1 MRPVSPPGFRVLLA
15 YRCQYRGRNDFYT
28 RQMPTGLGTI
38 NALLRSHGFDSRL
51 ANFSRFRWSE
61 VEQTLR
67 RLRPRVLG
75 ISLFTFNRGAAVKI
89 SRVARAVDSGIFVV
103 AGGPHATHLA
113 EHVLSRSACIDAVAV
128 GEGEATMLD
137 LSRTLAAGGDPGSV
151 AGLVLRTPRG
161 PRRTRERPPIQNL
174 DLLPHPAAHFESI
187 GVDRYAQLEFLIT
200 SRGCPARCTFCSTPE
215 FWGTRVRYRSAEH
228 VLDELRLLQERFGH
242 VTVSFRDDT
251 FTVDKKRTLSLC
263 RRIIAS
269 GLHLLWDCQSR
280 VNAVD
285 EERLLWMRRAGC
297 QHIQYGVESGSE
309 SVLGRLN
316 KGTRMEQVVR
326 ACELTRRV
334 GMDLSIYLITGT
346 RGETAGD
353 VAATLRLIRRVRPH
367 DGIVSPLVAYP
378 GTALYQ
384 EIKRRKG
391 FDDSIWDRSRM
402 EGLLDRDDPESILS
416 YRQVDAALRAA
427 AASSAY
433 SLEEL
438 EEHRRRVGPFTAPLL
453 SLGEAF
459 EVAGDRQRAAREYGE
474 ILSRNPSSLWGHLR
488 LGNLSEGD
496 GDPETAASH
505 YRSAVAAV
513 PRYHLAHSLLGS
525 ALRRMRRDGD
535 AEKEFLRALELYPRD
550 RIARCGLGLLRRA
563 ATGARARNPS
573 LRRKPGTGPVA
584 GPSRPSFLQHP
595 IPDGRPFRRGA
606 GS

>member
-1 MRPVSPPGFRVLLA
+1 MRPASPPGFRILLA
-15 YRCQYRGRNDFYT
+15 YRCQYGGRNDFYAG
-28 RQMPTGLGTI
+28 RMPTVLCTI
-38 NALLRSHGFDSRL
+38 RALLRSRGFDSRL

-61 VEQTLR
+61 IAQTLR
-67 RLRPRVLG
+67 HLRPRVLG

-89 SRVARAVDSGIFVV
+89 SRVAREADPGIFVV

-113 EHVLSRSACIDAVAV
+113 EHVLSRHPSIDAVAV

-137 LSRTLAAGGDPGSV
+137 LSRTLAAGGDLGGV

-161 PRRTRERPPIQNL
+161 LLRTAERPPIQDL
-174 DLLPHPAAHFESI
+174 DLLPHPAAHLESI
-187 GVDRYAQLEFLIT
+187 GVDRYAQFEFLIT
-200 SRGCPARCTFCSTPE
+200 SRGCPSRCTFCSTPE
-215 FWGTRVRYRSAEH
+215 FWGARVRFRSPEH
-228 VLDELRLLQERFGH
+228 VLGELRLLQERFGH

-251 FTVDKKRTLSLC
+251 FTADRKRTLSLC
-263 RRIIAS
+263 SQIIGS

-285 EERLLWMRRAGC
+285 EEILLWMRRAGC

-309 SVLGRLN
+309 SVLGELN
-316 KGTRMEQVVR
+316 KGARVEQAVR
-326 ACELTRRV
+326 ACDRTRRV
-334 GMDLSIYLITGT
+334 GMDLSLYLITGT
-346 RGETAGD
+346 RGEKARD
-353 VAATLRLIRRVRPH
+353 IAATLRLIRRVRPH

-378 GTALYQ
+378 GTPLYQ
-384 EIKRRKG
+384 EIRRQKG
-391 FDDSIWDRSRM
+391 LDDSIWERSRM
-402 EGLLDRDDPESILS
+402 EGLLARDDPGSVLS
-416 YRQVDAALRAA
+416 YRKVEAALRAVA
-427 AASSAY
+427 PSSAY

-459 EVAGDRQRAAREYGE
+459 EAAGDRQRAARAYEE
-474 ILSRNPSSLWGHLR
+474 ILSGNPSSLWGHLR
-488 LGNLSEGD
+488 LGNLAESG

-535 AEKEFLRALELYPRD
+535 AEKEFLAALELYPRD
-550 RIARCGLGLLRRA
+550 RIARRGLSLLRRP
-563 ATGARARNPS
+563 ATGLSAPIPS
-573 LRRKPGTGPVA
+573 FRRRPGTDLSA
-584 GPSRPSFLQHP
+584 GPARPSFLQHP
-595 IPDGRPFRRGA
+595 IPDGQPFRRDA